1 MRPNPYRNH
10 STADIEA
17 VLDHYER
24 TQPETCW
31 LCENYLMAR
40 DEINRRF
47 EMTFHQMQNLP

>member
-24 TQPETCW
+24 TQPETRW